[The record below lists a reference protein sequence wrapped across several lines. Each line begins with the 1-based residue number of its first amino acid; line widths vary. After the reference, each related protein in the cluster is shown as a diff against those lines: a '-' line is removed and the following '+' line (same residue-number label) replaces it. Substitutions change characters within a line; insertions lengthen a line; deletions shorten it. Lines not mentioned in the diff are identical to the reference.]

1 MIMPSVRRTISQ
13 SVRVIRRLGWTEHD
27 ALHLIPTI
35 IESAA
40 HQMGDTRIGH
50 SGWLTD
56 LLREA
61 ERRLDR
67 WHLAHNETK
76 GECEHARTTEDR

>member
-1 MIMPSVRRTISQ
+1 MPSAKRTISQ

-40 HQMGDTRIGH
+40 YQMGDTRIGVD
-50 SGWLTD
+50 GWLTD

-61 ERRLDR
+61 EAALGR
-67 WHLAHNETK
+67 WHLAHHVTEGKCPN
-76 GECEHARTTEDR
+76 ARTAQD